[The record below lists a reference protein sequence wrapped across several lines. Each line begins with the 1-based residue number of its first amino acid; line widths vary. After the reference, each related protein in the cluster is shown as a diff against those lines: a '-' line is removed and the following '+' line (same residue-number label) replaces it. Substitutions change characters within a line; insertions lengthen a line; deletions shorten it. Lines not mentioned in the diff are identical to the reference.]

1 MTVNWAEHRNEL
13 CSKIEN
19 DFNIPTFKNKD
30 YPIVALTSNDKITQ
44 DAEFHKY
51 MKIDGQKDLATIGDT
66 VIDFLIIEHFLEE
79 KSQKSAHAL
88 NTLREKYGKNRTLHL
103 VSKTPDVHLKKYII
117 GTDNDRCWETGKT
130 CLAVYFEALVAIIFI
145 ENGID
150 EVKKFLQKI
159 SFFEI
164 VKILYETN

>member
-1 MTVNWAEHRNEL
+1 MTVNWAEHRSEL

-19 DFNIPTFKNKD
+19 DFNIPTFKNRD

-66 VIDFLIIEHFLEE
+66 IIDFLIIEHFLEE

-103 VSKTPDVHLKKYII
+103 VSKTPDVNLKNYII